1 MPLPL
6 VALAA
11 AAAVELSTTAP
22 PVPPSPEPPN
32 APNAPSAPNAPT
44 PAAPTAPLPPASAAP
59 ARARLQAA
67 LAATAPTIDGA
78 VDEAAWRAAPVFRA
92 FVQSYPRYG
101 QPPSERTEARVLY
114 DARNLYVSVIAY
126 QAPASILAPL
136 SSRDR
141 LPASDLVSIGID
153 ADRDGKTARV
163 FAVNAAGVQLDSL
176 LYDDSKLATGWDAV
190 WEARTRRRA
199 DGWSAELRIPLH
211 LLRIPE
217 ATASGEAPA
226 LGFIVR
232 RLVGATREEI
242 DSAALPHDQGSIVSR
257 YGELAGL
264 GARATSGVELS
275 PYLASIAGREQ
286 GQAAA
291 RFDVGLD
298 LRWQSARGPSLAAAL
313 NPDFSQVEADEQVA
327 NFGNQELERA
337 EKRLFFTDGLDLFA
351 PTDAGD
357 LIAGHNLFYSRRI
370 GLDTPILGAAKL
382 TGAAG
387 PLELG
392 AFTALVSPSRVLTA
406 ERGEPSVL
414 EDDEPGATTAF
425 AAAALRARLSPRA
438 ALRGNAVAVQPF
450 QTAMR
455 CADDDGDACRGE
467 GALTAA
473 AGWDVRS
480 ASGEWGLVG
489 QLAGSLIT
497 RGVRGGRVLRDG
509 THLEEGDAGLG
520 GYVRLSKLDGAPWRF
535 TMRHRFASRYLDL
548 NAGGLLAQQNEHF
561 NVIDLGYVRP
571 EGVGP
576 LLGLDVGLR
585 TRAFATAA
593 PLHFGGGIVA
603 AHAQAILP
611 GFHRARCEAGGAL
624 GRVDARELDRAGVR
638 LERPS
643 FTYGLCELV
652 TDEAA
657 PLSVRLVGY
666 SGQVYARS
674 ASSPRMIDGGGG
686 LTVVW
691 RPMPRWETS
700 LAAYVDSDVE
710 GPRWIESDGEVATL
724 GTLTP
729 RVLSATLRQTF
740 VVSPRLSLT
749 SYAQLFTESRRF
761 GQLFEGSLGDGDYL
775 DLHDL
780 MPVDGPDPS
789 THEASLLLR
798 AALRWEY
805 RLGSLLQLAYTR
817 SQEEPEAAP
826 GMKVARGL
834 GVGRLTSGP
843 VHQELAFKLSYYWG
857 S

>member
-6 VALAA
+6 VALA

-22 PVPPSPEPPN
+22 PVPPLPEPPAQPGPN
-32 APNAPSAPNAPT
+32 APNAPNAPIAP
-44 PAAPTAPLPPASAAP
+44 PASPTSPTSPLGPASAAP
-59 ARARLQAA
+59 ARLQAA
-67 LAATAPTIDGA
+67 PAAAAPTIDGA
-78 VDEAAWRAAPVFRA
+78 VDEVAWRAAPVFRA

-126 QAPASILAPL
+126 QAPSSILAPL

-176 LYDDSKLATGWDAV
+176 LYDDSKIATGWDAV

-217 ATASGEAPA
+217 AAASGEVPA

-242 DSAALPHDQGSIVSR
+242 DSAALPHDQGTIVSR
-257 YGELAGL
+257 YGELAGM

-291 RFDVGLD
+291 SFDVGLD

-337 EKRLFFTDGLDLFA
+337 EKRLFFTDGLNLFA

-414 EDDEPGATTAF
+414 EDDEPGATTASPPPPCAPACRRAPPCAATRWPCSRSPPPCSAPTTTATSAAARARSPPPPAGTCAAPAASGASSVSSTARSSPAAS
-425 AAAALRARLSPRA
+425 AAAASCATAPTSRRATPASAATCAWASSTARRGASACATASPRA
-438 ALRGNAVAVQPF
+438 TSTSTP
-450 QTAMR
+450 
-455 CADDDGDACRGE
+455 
-467 GALTAA
+467 GAS
-473 AGWDVRS
+473 W
-480 ASGEWGLVG
+480 
-489 QLAGSLIT
+489 
-497 RGVRGGRVLRDG
+497 
-509 THLEEGDAGLG
+509 
-520 GYVRLSKLDGAPWRF
+520 P
-535 TMRHRFASRYLDL
+535 SR
-548 NAGGLLAQQNEHF
+548 
-561 NVIDLGYVRP
+561 
-571 EGVGP
+571 
-576 LLGLDVGLR
+576 
-585 TRAFATAA
+585 TST
-593 PLHFGGGIVA
+593 
-603 AHAQAILP
+603 
-611 GFHRARCEAGGAL
+611 
-624 GRVDARELDRAGVR
+624 
-638 LERPS
+638 S
-643 FTYGLCELV
+643 T
-652 TDEAA
+652 
-657 PLSVRLVGY
+657 
-666 SGQVYARS
+666 
-674 ASSPRMIDGGGG
+674 SSR
-686 LTVVW
+686 
-691 RPMPRWETS
+691 
-700 LAAYVDSDVE
+700 
-710 GPRWIESDGEVATL
+710 
-724 GTLTP
+724 
-729 RVLSATLRQTF
+729 
-740 VVSPRLSLT
+740 
-749 SYAQLFTESRRF
+749 
-761 GQLFEGSLGDGDYL
+761 
-775 DLHDL
+775 
-780 MPVDGPDPS
+780 
-789 THEASLLLR
+789 
-798 AALRWEY
+798 
-805 RLGSLLQLAYTR
+805 
-817 SQEEPEAAP
+817 
-826 GMKVARGL
+826 
-834 GVGRLTSGP
+834 
-843 VHQELAFKLSYYWG
+843 
-857 S
+857 